1 MLTSDLV
8 RDTHSNTYYVRV
20 RGVSLCVVCMCEC
33 AAKASARADLRE
45 ETESALRRQRILGFF
60 PKLSL
65 SLALSPLPSP
75 ALTTPVPVSVL
86 CMAHFSKSK
95 NSWRLLVRTRDSL
108 AETYVRACAHESER
122 ARGSTHMRH
131 WAHRI

>member
-1 MLTSDLV
+1 MCVYIYIYIYTSDLV

-20 RGVSLCVVCMCEC
+20 RGMSLCVVCMCEC

-65 SLALSPLPSP
+65 SFSL
-75 ALTTPVPVSVL
+75 VPP
-86 CMAHFSKSK
+86 FRPR
-95 NSWRLLVRTRDSL
+95 RLLL
-108 AETYVRACAHESER
+108 QFL
-122 ARGSTHMRH
+122 
-131 WAHRI
+131 